1 MSSILADCAFVLLS
15 ITLLC
20 GWTTPY
26 LFSHLLM
33 DVWFDF
39 KWNEIVRDIS
49 VNVFVWV
56 MFSFLMGGIARG

>member
-1 MSSILADCAFVLLS
+1 MSSILADRAFVLLS
-15 ITLLC
+15 IILLC

-26 LFSHLLM
+26 LFSHLVM

-39 KWNEIVRDIS
+39 QLNKIVRDIS

-56 MFSFLMGGIARG
+56 MFLFLMGDITRG